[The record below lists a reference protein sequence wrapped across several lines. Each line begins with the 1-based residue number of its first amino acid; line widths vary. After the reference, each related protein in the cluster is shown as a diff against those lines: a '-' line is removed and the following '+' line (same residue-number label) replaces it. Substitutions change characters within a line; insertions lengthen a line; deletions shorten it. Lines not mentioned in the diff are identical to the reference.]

1 MASSWL
7 FTRRFSKNRPRSQAM
22 RDPGAHT
29 SRTVTAVDAADGSS
43 RKNVFQPF
51 RSPRSTQPNVVG
63 GVKSTTSNSV
73 VRSPNRTLN
82 RTPFLSGLSVWV
94 PAHPGSHSAMRP
106 GSVSRAKTRSIDTG
120 TVWMTVR
127 LTGCMKGSTLDGS
140 VAPGR
145 RGVNH
150 LAREH
155 GEIGLPRPHGR
166 RVLLGHDARDL
177 CDVAQVVN
185 HPRCEQLREGHLA
198 QLGMSAAQRQLRR
211 GQVPTPQ
218 RRHAFGAQLPESIQ
232 PAIERPAGESPGLRE
247 SVERLK
253 RTRFPLR
260 EDDRRPRD
268 PIGFLAVDQ
277 VAHHVLGT
285 PRVGALVAAGPRCG
299 ARGARC
305 RTRPALRIARARAPR
320 ARQRAPRPRGA
331 GPRAPARGLRPRS
344 RTTGPAR
351 A

>member
-7 FTRRFSKNRPRSQAM
+7 FTRRFSKSRPRSQAM

-106 GSVSRAKTRSIDTG
+106 GSVSRAKTRSIGTG

-127 LTGCMKGSTLDGS
+127 LTGCMKGSTAGGS
-140 VAPGR
+140 VAPR
-145 RGVNH
+145 RHGVNR

-155 GEIGLPRPHGR
+155 REIGFPRSHGR
-166 RVLLGHDARDL
+166 RVLLRHHARDL
-177 CDVAQVVN
+177 GDVTEVVN
-185 HPRCEQLREGHLA
+185 DPRCEQLGERHLT
-198 QLGMSAAQRQLRR
+198 QLGMPAPQRELLRC
-211 GQVPTPQ
+211 QPPAPQ
-218 RRHAFGAQLPESIQ
+218 RRDTVCPQLAKLIQ
-232 PAIERPAGESPGLRE
+232 QS
-247 SVERLK
+247 
-253 RTRFPLR
+253 
-260 EDDRRPRD
+260 
-268 PIGFLAVDQ
+268 
-277 VAHHVLGT
+277 
-285 PRVGALVAAGPRCG
+285 
-299 ARGARC
+299 
-305 RTRPALRIARARAPR
+305 
-320 ARQRAPRPRGA
+320 
-331 GPRAPARGLRPRS
+331 
-344 RTTGPAR
+344 
-351 A
+351 